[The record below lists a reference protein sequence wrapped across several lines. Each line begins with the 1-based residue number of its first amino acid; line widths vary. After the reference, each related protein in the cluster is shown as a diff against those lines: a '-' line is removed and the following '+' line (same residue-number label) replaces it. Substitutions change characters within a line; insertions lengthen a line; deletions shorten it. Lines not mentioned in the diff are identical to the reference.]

1 MKTTKDL
8 FIPYDLAIELD
19 KVDFKTAFFGFYNN
33 NHEIDFEIGVR
44 GAPMW
49 QQVFDWFTDNHKI
62 SGAGIL
68 EETEDGVTPYRG
80 VVYYMNGKRTQLT
93 SCATLEEAKMEVV
106 QFMIFVVCIR
116 SKSIVNNFA

>member
-33 NHEIDFEIGVR
+33 KHEIDFEIGVR

-49 QQVFDWFTDNHKI
+49 QQVFDWFVENHKM
-62 SGAGIL
+62 SGMVIQSEAHNS
-68 EETEDGVTPYRG
+68 TFVYRG
-80 VVYYMNGKRTQLT
+80 FAHYLNGQKVELNR
-93 SCATLEEAKMEVV
+93 CATLEEAKQELVS
-106 QFMIFVVCIR
+106 FMIFVLCIR
-116 SKSIVNNFA
+116 NRPIVNNLS